1 MRKMILSII
10 AVCSAMMMQAQEID
24 FEGLKAFAE
33 ELEALQGEH
42 VSCDTMA
49 YREFLDYL
57 GTLIVGDADELF
69 AKLDKEDFQFI
80 NISSPDDI
88 GRESIYKV
96 LDKYEVTTAE
106 VLFGIPLL
114 LCNRSNGDLV
124 VLFVGDKA
132 SLMILDYGDS
142 IEVLYLNSDLMEI
155 IKEIFTSNMANG
167 DEVKITIGNSGDL
180 QFSYSFSR
188 TTEGITTE
196 RKEREPTERK
206 ANEGEEPKV
215 YSFDQQSDGTDPY
228 ERFNEEVIEIAS
240 KAAESSIPAGVQEI
254 ADLEKPSFVLNLETS
269 RFFVAIPTVSE
280 EIKKEMQPYAAYG
293 VYDWINEL
301 GFGKG
306 AMTDSADQKSEI
318 ILPEDVA
325 RLYAVKHLP
334 QEKWNEE
341 GYSPLFKV
349 IYQKEYQGGTPAV
362 LYRHSKNE
370 AGYKDMLSDLGF
382 LFKLELGDTYKNLEV
397 TQQSERNG
405 KRFVQLYGKSNIV
418 MYVFDSPE
426 DKYCH
431 MSILIGGAGGFEQA
445 VNEYV
450 IGGERDIATRCNI
463 IINSDVADGSGGIHF
478 TTDEYF
484 FAGKSHQ
491 NGVHIDFK
499 YWDLYTR

>member
-1 MRKMILSII
+1 MKKMILCFI
-10 AVCSAMMMQAQEID
+10 AVCSATTMQAQEID
-24 FEGLKAFAE
+24 WTGLSQFSD

-42 VSCDTMA
+42 VSCDTMTHL
-49 YREFLDYL
+49 ELLDYL
-57 GTLIVGDADELF
+57 DTEIVSDDDELF
-69 AKLDKEDFQFI
+69 TKLDKKDFRLI
-80 NISSPDDI
+80 MIASPDGI

-96 LDKYEVTTAE
+96 LDKYEVTNAE

-114 LCNRSNGDLV
+114 LCYRRDGGQV
-124 VLFVGDKA
+124 MLFVGDKA
-132 SLMILDYGDS
+132 SLMVLDYGDS
-142 IEVLYLNSDLMEI
+142 IEVLYLNSDLMMI
-155 IKEIFTSNMANG
+155 FKEIFTSMMING
-167 DEVKITIGNSGDL
+167 DGGNITIGESGDL

-188 TTEGITTE
+188 TRDEQE
-196 RKEREPTERK
+196 EDE
-206 ANEGEEPKV
+206 EEPKV

-228 ERFNEEVIEIAS
+228 ERLNEEVIDIAS
-240 KAAESSIPAGVQEI
+240 KIAASSTPTGVQEI
-254 ADLEKPSFVLNLETS
+254 ADLEKPSFILNPETNS
-269 RFFVAIPTVSE
+269 FLVAIPAVPE
-280 EIKKEMQPYAAYG
+280 DIKKDMQPYAAYG
-293 VYDWINEL
+293 VYDWINGL

-341 GYSPLFKV
+341 GYSPMFKA
-349 IYQKEYQGGTPAV
+349 IYQHEYQGGTPAV

-382 LFKLELGDTYKNLEV
+382 LFKLELGDTYRNLKV
-397 TQQSERNG
+397 TQQSEREG
-405 KRFVQLYGKSNIV
+405 KRFVQLYGEGRIL
-418 MYVFDSPE
+418 MCVFDSPE

-431 MSILIGGAGGFEQA
+431 MSILIGGGGGFEQA

-463 IINSDVADGSGGIHF
+463 IINSDPSDGSGGIHF

-484 FAGKSHQ
+484 FAGKSHK
-491 NGVHIDFK
+491 NGVHIDFR
-499 YWDLYTR
+499 YWDLYTK

>member
-1 MRKMILSII
+1 M
-10 AVCSAMMMQAQEID
+10 AVCTAMTMQAQEID
-24 FEGLKAFAE
+24 WTGLTIFAE
-33 ELEALQGEH
+33 ELEALQDEH
-42 VSCDTMA
+42 VSCDTMTH
-49 YREFLDYL
+49 RELLDYL
-57 GTLIVGDADELF
+57 DTEIVCVFDADTLL
-69 AKLDKEDFQFI
+69 AKLDKKDFRLI
-80 NISSPDDI
+80 KISSHDGI
-88 GRESIYKV
+88 GRESIYKI

-114 LCNRSNGDLV
+114 ICNRRDGAQV
-124 VLFVGDKA
+124 MLFVGDKA

-142 IEVLYLNSDLMEI
+142 IEVLYLNTDLMEI
-155 IKEIFTSNMANG
+155 IKEVFTAMMING
-167 DEVKITIGNSGDL
+167 NGGSITIGESGDL
-180 QFSYSFSR
+180 QFSYSFKR
-188 TTEGITTE
+188 TRDEQE
-196 RKEREPTERK
+196 E
-206 ANEGEEPKV
+206 NEEEPKV
-215 YSFDQQSDGTDPY
+215 YSFDQQSSGNDPY
-228 ERFNEEVIEIAS
+228 ERLNEEVGKVAARTAIPDFSELNKEIE
-240 KAAESSIPAGVQEI
+240 KLG
-254 ADLEKPSFVLNLETS
+254 KPSFLL
-269 RFFVAIPTVSE
+269 IPGTDCYNVFTPSVPE
-280 EIKKEMQPYAAYG
+280 EIRKEMQPYAAYG
-293 VYDWINEL
+293 VYDWINGL

-341 GYSPLFKV
+341 GYSPMLKA

-370 AGYKDMLSDLGF
+370 VGYRDMLSDLGF
-382 LFKLELGDTYKNLEV
+382 LFKLELGDTYKNLKV
-397 TQQSERNG
+397 TQQGEREG
-405 KRFVQLYGKSNIV
+405 KRFVQLYGEGGIL
-418 MYVFDSPE
+418 MCVFESSE

-463 IINSDVADGSGGIHF
+463 IINSDLSGDSGGIHF

-484 FAGKSHQ
+484 FAGKSHKS
-491 NGVHIDFK
+491 GVHINFR

>member
-1 MRKMILSII
+1 MKKMILWLA
-10 AVCSAMMMQAQEID
+10 AVCTAMTMQAQEID
-24 FEGLKAFAE
+24 WTGLTIFAE
-33 ELEALQGEH
+33 ELEALQDEH

-69 AKLDKEDFQFI
+69 SKMDKEDFQFI
-80 NISSPDDI
+80 NISSPDGI

-142 IEVLYLNSDLMEI
+142 MEVLYLNSDLMEI
-155 IKEIFTSNMANG
+155 IKEIFTSKMTNG

-188 TTEGITTE
+188 TTDSRITE
-196 RKEREPTERK
+196 RKED
-206 ANEGEEPKV
+206 EGEEPKV
-215 YSFDQQSDGTDPY
+215 YSFDQQSDGTEY
-228 ERFNEEVIEIAS
+228 LSFNKDVNKETANTE
-240 KAAESSIPAGVQEI
+240 KVQEI
-254 ADLEKPSFVLNLETS
+254 ADLKKPTFVLNLETG
-269 RFFVAIPTVSE
+269 RVNVAIPTVPE
-280 EIKKEMQPYAAYG
+280 DIKKDMQPYAAYG
-293 VYDWINEL
+293 VYDWINGL

-341 GYSPLFKV
+341 GYSPLFKA
-349 IYQKEYQGGTPAV
+349 IYQKEYQGSTPAV

-382 LFKLELGDTYKNLEV
+382 LFKLELGDTYRNLKV

-405 KRFVQLYGKSNIV
+405 KRFVQLYGEGRIL
-418 MYVFDSPE
+418 MCVFDSPE

-431 MSILIGGAGGFEQA
+431 MSILIGGGGGFEQA

-463 IINSDVADGSGGIHF
+463 IINSDPSDGSGDIHF

-484 FAGKSHQ
+484 FAGKSHKS
-491 NGVHIDFK
+491 GVHIDFR
-499 YWDLYTR
+499 YWDLYTK

>member
-1 MRKMILSII
+1 MKKMIICFI
-10 AVCSAMMMQAQEID
+10 AVCSAMAMQAQEID

-33 ELEALQGEH
+33 ELESLQGEH
-42 VSCDTMA
+42 VSCDTMTH
-49 YREFLDYL
+49 RELLDYL
-57 GTLIVGDADELF
+57 GTEIVSDADELF
-69 AKLDKEDFQFI
+69 TKLDKKDFRLI
-80 NISSPDDI
+80 NIGSPDGI

-124 VLFVGDKA
+124 ILFVGDKA
-132 SLMILDYGDS
+132 SLMVLDYGDS
-142 IEVLYLNSDLMEI
+142 IEVLYLNSDLMI
-155 IKEIFTSNMANG
+155 IFKEIFTSMMING
-167 DEVKITIGNSGDL
+167 DGGKITIGASGDL

-188 TTEGITTE
+188 TTDSRITE
-196 RKEREPTERK
+196 RKE
-206 ANEGEEPKV
+206 NEGEEPKV
-215 YSFDQQSDGTDPY
+215 YSFDQQSDGTEY
-228 ERFNEEVIEIAS
+228 LSFNKDVNKETANTE
-240 KAAESSIPAGVQEI
+240 KVQEI
-254 ADLEKPSFVLNLETS
+254 ADLKKPTFVLNLETG
-269 RFFVAIPTVSE
+269 RVNVAIPTVPE
-280 EIKKEMQPYAAYG
+280 DIKKDMQPYAAYG
-293 VYDWINEL
+293 VYDWINGL

-306 AMTDSADQKSEI
+306 MTDSADQKSEI

-341 GYSPLFKV
+341 GYSPMLKA

-370 AGYKDMLSDLGF
+370 VGYRDMLSDLGF
-382 LFKLELGDTYKNLEV
+382 LFNLELGDTYKNLKV
-397 TQQSERNG
+397 TQQSEREG
-405 KRFVQLYGKSNIV
+405 KRFVQLYGEGGIL
-418 MYVFDSPE
+418 MCVFDSSE

-431 MSILIGGAGGFEQA
+431 MSILVGGAGGFEKA

-450 IGGERDIATRCNI
+450 IGGERDFATRCNI

-491 NGVHIDFK
+491 NGVHIDFH
-499 YWDLYTR
+499 YWDLYTK

>member
-1 MRKMILSII
+1 M
-10 AVCSAMMMQAQEID
+10 AMQAQEID

-33 ELEALQGEH
+33 ELESLQGEH
-42 VSCDTMA
+42 VSCDTMTH
-49 YREFLDYL
+49 RELLDYL
-57 GTLIVGDADELF
+57 GTEIVSDADELF
-69 AKLDKEDFQFI
+69 TKLDKKDFRLI
-80 NISSPDDI
+80 NIGSPDGI

-155 IKEIFTSNMANG
+155 IKEIFTSKMTNG

-188 TTEGITTE
+188 TTDSRITE
-196 RKEREPTERK
+196 RKEG
-206 ANEGEEPKV
+206 EGEEPKV
-215 YSFDQQSDGTDPY
+215 YSFDQQSDGTEY
-228 ERFNEEVIEIAS
+228 LSFNKDVNKETANTE
-240 KAAESSIPAGVQEI
+240 KVQEI
-254 ADLEKPSFVLNLETS
+254 ADLKKPTFVLNLETG
-269 RFFVAIPTVSE
+269 RVNVAIPTVPE
-280 EIKKEMQPYAAYG
+280 DIKKDMQPYAAYG
-293 VYDWINEL
+293 VYDWINGL

-341 GYSPLFKV
+341 GYSPMLKA

-370 AGYKDMLSDLGF
+370 MGYKDMLSDLGF
-382 LFKLELGDTYKNLEV
+382 LFNLELGDTYRNLKV

-405 KRFVQLYGKSNIV
+405 KRFVQLYGEGGIL
-418 MYVFDSPE
+418 MCVFDSPA
-426 DKYCH
+426 DHYCH
-431 MSILIGGAGGFEQA
+431 MSILIGGGGGFEQA

-450 IGGERDIATRCNI
+450 FGGERDIAKKCNI
-463 IINSDVADGSGGIHF
+463 IINSDLSDGSGGIHF

-484 FAGKSHQ
+484 FAGKSHK
-491 NGVHIDFK
+491 NGVHIDFR
-499 YWDLYTR
+499 YWDLYTK

>member
-1 MRKMILSII
+1 MKKMILCFI
-10 AVCSAMMMQAQEID
+10 AVCSATTIQAQEID
-24 FEGLKAFAE
+24 WTGLIQFSD
-33 ELEALQGEH
+33 ELEALQGDH
-42 VSCDTMA
+42 VSCDTMTHL
-49 YREFLDYL
+49 ELLDYL
-57 GTLIVGDADELF
+57 DTEIVSDDDELF
-69 AKLDKEDFQFI
+69 TKLDKKDFRLI
-80 NISSPDDI
+80 MIASPDGI

-96 LDKYEVTTAE
+96 LDKYEVTNAE

-114 LCNRSNGDLV
+114 LCYRRDGGQIM
-124 VLFVGDKA
+124 LFVGDKA
-132 SLMILDYGDS
+132 SLMVLDYGDS
-142 IEVLYLNSDLMEI
+142 IEVLYLNSDLMMI
-155 IKEIFTSNMANG
+155 FKEIFTSMMING
-167 DEVKITIGNSGDL
+167 DGGNITIGESGDL

-188 TTEGITTE
+188 TRDEQE
-196 RKEREPTERK
+196 EDE
-206 ANEGEEPKV
+206 EEPKV

-228 ERFNEEVIEIAS
+228 ERLNEEVIDIAS
-240 KAAESSIPAGVQEI
+240 KIAASSTPTGVQEI
-254 ADLEKPSFVLNLETS
+254 ADLEKPSFILNPETNS
-269 RFFVAIPTVSE
+269 FLVAIPAVPE
-280 EIKKEMQPYAAYG
+280 DIKKDMQPYAAYG
-293 VYDWINEL
+293 VYDWINGL

-325 RLYAVKHLP
+325 RLYAVKHQP

-341 GYSPLFKV
+341 GYSPLFKA
-349 IYQKEYQGGTPAV
+349 IYQKEYQGSTPAV

-370 AGYKDMLSDLGF
+370 AGYKDMLKDLGF
-382 LFKLELGDTYKNLEV
+382 LFKLELGETYRNLKV

-405 KRFVQLYGKSNIV
+405 KRFVQLYGEGRIL
-418 MYVFDSPE
+418 MCVFDSPE

-431 MSILIGGAGGFEQA
+431 MSILIGGGGGFEQA

-463 IINSDVADGSGGIHF
+463 IINSDPSDGSGDIHF

-484 FAGKSHQ
+484 FAGKSHK

>member
-1 MRKMILSII
+1 MIVCII
-10 AVCSAMMMQAQEID
+10 AVCSAMAMRAQEID

-33 ELEALQGEH
+33 ELESLQGEH

-57 GTLIVGDADELF
+57 GTLIVGDADDLF
-69 AKLDKEDFQFI
+69 SKMDKEDFLFI
-80 NISSPDDI
+80 NISSFDGI

-132 SLMILDYGDS
+132 SLMILDFGDS

-155 IKEIFTSNMANG
+155 IKEIFTSKMTNG

-188 TTEGITTE
+188 TTDSRITE
-196 RKEREPTERK
+196 RKEG
-206 ANEGEEPKV
+206 EGEEPKV
-215 YSFDQQSDGTDPY
+215 YSFDQQSDGTEY
-228 ERFNEEVIEIAS
+228 LSFNKDVNKETANTE
-240 KAAESSIPAGVQEI
+240 KVQEI
-254 ADLEKPSFVLNLETS
+254 ADLKKPTFVLNLETG
-269 RFFVAIPTVSE
+269 RVNVAIPTVPE
-280 EIKKEMQPYAAYG
+280 DIKKDMQPYASYG
-293 VYDWINEL
+293 VYDWINGL

-306 AMTDSADQKSEI
+306 MTDSADQKSEI

-325 RLYAVKHLP
+325 RLYAVTHLP

-341 GYSPLFKV
+341 GYSPLFKA

-370 AGYKDMLSDLGF
+370 AGYKDMLRDLGF
-382 LFKLELGDTYKNLEV
+382 FFKLEQGETYRNLKV

-405 KRFVQLYGKSNIV
+405 KRFVQLYGEGRIL
-418 MYVFDSPE
+418 MCVFDSPE

-431 MSILIGGAGGFEQA
+431 MSILIGGGGGFEQA
-445 VNEYV
+445 VNEYI

-463 IINSDVADGSGGIHF
+463 IINSDPSDDACDIHF

-484 FAGKSHQ
+484 FAGKSHKS
-491 NGVHIDFK
+491 GVHIDFK
-499 YWDLYTR
+499 YWDLYTK

>member
-1 MRKMILSII
+1 MKKMILWLA
-10 AVCSAMMMQAQEID
+10 AVCTAMTMQAQEID
-24 FEGLKAFAE
+24 WTGLTIFAE
-33 ELEALQGEH
+33 ELEALQDEH

-69 AKLDKEDFQFI
+69 SKMDKEDFQFI
-80 NISSPDDI
+80 NISSPDGI

-142 IEVLYLNSDLMEI
+142 MEVLYLNSDLMEI
-155 IKEIFTSNMANG
+155 IKEIFTSKMTNG

-188 TTEGITTE
+188 TTDSRITE
-196 RKEREPTERK
+196 RKE
-206 ANEGEEPKV
+206 NEEPKV
-215 YSFDQQSDGTDPY
+215 YSFDQQSDGTEY
-228 ERFNEEVIEIAS
+228 LSFNKDVNKETAH
-240 KAAESSIPAGVQEI
+240 AEKVQEI
-254 ADLEKPSFVLNLETS
+254 ADLKNPAFVLNLETG
-269 RFFVAIPTVSE
+269 RVNVALPAVPE
-280 EIKKEMQPYAAYG
+280 DIKKDMQPYAAYG
-293 VYDWINEL
+293 VYDWINGL

-341 GYSPLFKV
+341 GYSPMFKA
-349 IYQKEYQGGTPAV
+349 IYQQEYQGGTPAV

-370 AGYKDMLSDLGF
+370 MGYKDMLSDLGF
-382 LFKLELGDTYKNLEV
+382 LFNLELGDTYRNLKV
-397 TQQSERNG
+397 TQQSEREG
-405 KRFVQLYGKSNIV
+405 KRFVQLYGEGRIL
-418 MYVFDSPE
+418 MCVFDSPE

-431 MSILIGGAGGFEQA
+431 MSILIGGGGGFEQA

-450 IGGERDIATRCNI
+450 FGGERDIANRCNI
-463 IINSDVADGSGGIHF
+463 IINSDLSDGSGGIHF

-484 FAGKSHQ
+484 FAGKSHKS
-491 NGVHIDFK
+491 GVHIDFK
-499 YWDLYTR
+499 YWDLYTK

>member
-1 MRKMILSII
+1 M
-10 AVCSAMMMQAQEID
+10 VMQAQEID
-24 FEGLKAFAE
+24 WMGLTKFSN
-33 ELEALQGEH
+33 ELESLQGEH

-69 AKLDKEDFQFI
+69 SKMDKEDFQFI
-80 NISSPDDI
+80 NISSPDGI

-155 IKEIFTSNMANG
+155 IKEIFTSKMTNG

-188 TTEGITTE
+188 TTDSRITE
-196 RKEREPTERK
+196 RKEG
-206 ANEGEEPKV
+206 EGEEPKV
-215 YSFDQQSDGTDPY
+215 YSFDQQSDGTEY
-228 ERFNEEVIEIAS
+228 LSFNKDVNKETANTE
-240 KAAESSIPAGVQEI
+240 KVQEI
-254 ADLEKPSFVLNLETS
+254 ADLKKPTFVLNLETG
-269 RFFVAIPTVSE
+269 RVNVAIPTVPE
-280 EIKKEMQPYAAYG
+280 DIKKDMQPYAAYG
-293 VYDWINEL
+293 VYDWINGL

-306 AMTDSADQKSEI
+306 MTNSADQKSEI

-341 GYSPLFKV
+341 GYSPMFKA

-382 LFKLELGDTYKNLEV
+382 LFKLELGDTYKNLKV
-397 TQQSERNG
+397 TQQSEREG
-405 KRFVQLYGKSNIV
+405 KRFVQLYGEGGIL
-418 MYVFDSPE
+418 MCVFDSSE

-431 MSILIGGAGGFEQA
+431 MSILVGGTGGFEQA

-450 IGGERDIATRCNI
+450 IGGESDFATRCNI
-463 IINSDVADGSGGIHF
+463 IINSDVADGSGGIQF

-484 FAGKSHQ
+484 FAGKSHK
-491 NGVHIDFK
+491 NGVHIDFR

>member
-1 MRKMILSII
+1 MIVCLI
-10 AVCSAMMMQAQEID
+10 AVCSAMVMQAQEID
-24 FEGLKAFAE
+24 WVGLTKFFD
-33 ELEALQGEH
+33 ELESLQGEH
-42 VSCDTMA
+42 VSCDTMTH
-49 YREFLDYL
+49 RELLDYL
-57 GTLIVGDADELF
+57 GTEIVSDADELF
-69 AKLDKEDFQFI
+69 TKLDKKDFRLI
-80 NISSPDDI
+80 NIGSPDGI

-142 IEVLYLNSDLMEI
+142 IEVLYLNSDLMMI
-155 IKEIFTSNMANG
+155 FKEIFTSMMING
-167 DEVKITIGNSGDL
+167 DGGKISIGASGDL
-180 QFSYSFSR
+180 QFSYSFKR
-188 TTEGITTE
+188 TRDEQE
-196 RKEREPTERK
+196 EDE
-206 ANEGEEPKV
+206 EEPKV
-215 YSFDQQSDGTDPY
+215 YSFDQQSSGNDPY
-228 ERFNEEVIEIAS
+228 ERFNEEVGKVAARAAIPDFSELNKEIE
-240 KAAESSIPAGVQEI
+240 KLG
-254 ADLEKPSFVLNLETS
+254 KPSFLL
-269 RFFVAIPTVSE
+269 IPGTDCYNVFTPSVPE
-280 EIKKEMQPYAAYG
+280 EIRKEMQPYAAYG
-293 VYDWINEL
+293 VYDWINGL

-306 AMTDSADQKSEI
+306 AMTDDADQKSEI

-325 RLYAVKHLP
+325 RLYAATHLP

-341 GYSPLFKV
+341 GYSPMLKA

-370 AGYKDMLSDLGF
+370 VGYKDMLSDLGF
-382 LFKLELGDTYKNLEV
+382 LFKLELGDTYKNLKV
-397 TQQSERNG
+397 TQQSEREG
-405 KRFVQLYGKSNIV
+405 KRFVQLYGEGGIL
-418 MYVFDSPE
+418 MCVFDSSE

-431 MSILIGGAGGFEQA
+431 MSILVGGAGGFEQA

-450 IGGERDIATRCNI
+450 IGGERDFATRCNI

-484 FAGKSHQ
+484 FAGKSHKS
-491 NGVHIDFK
+491 GVHIDFK

>member
-1 MRKMILSII
+1 
-10 AVCSAMMMQAQEID
+10 MQAQEID
-24 FEGLKAFAE
+24 WAGLTRFSE
-33 ELEALQGEH
+33 ELESLQGEH
-42 VSCDTMA
+42 VSCDTMTHLELLN
-49 YREFLDYL
+49 YLDAE
-57 GTLIVGDADELF
+57 IASDADELF
-69 AKLDKEDFQFI
+69 TKLDKKDFRLI
-80 NISSPDDI
+80 NIGSPDGI

-155 IKEIFTSNMANG
+155 IKEIFTSKMTNG

-188 TTEGITTE
+188 TTDSRITE
-196 RKEREPTERK
+196 RKED
-206 ANEGEEPKV
+206 EGEEPKV
-215 YSFDQQSDGTDPY
+215 YSFDQQSDGTEY
-228 ERFNEEVIEIAS
+228 LSFNKDVNKETANTE
-240 KAAESSIPAGVQEI
+240 KVQEI
-254 ADLEKPSFVLNLETS
+254 ADLKKPAFVLNLETG
-269 RFFVAIPTVSE
+269 RVNVAIPTVPE
-280 EIKKEMQPYAAYG
+280 DIKKDMQPYAAYG
-293 VYDWINEL
+293 VYDWINGL

-306 AMTDSADQKSEI
+306 MTDDADQKSEI

-341 GYSPLFKV
+341 GYSPMLKA

-362 LYRHSKNE
+362 LYRFSKSE
-370 AGYKDMLSDLGF
+370 VGYKDMLADLGF
-382 LFKLELGDTYKNLEV
+382 LFKLELGDTYRNLKV

-405 KRFVQLYGKSNIV
+405 KRFVQFYGEGGIL
-418 MYVFDSPE
+418 MCVFDSPA
-426 DKYCH
+426 DHYCH
-431 MSILIGGAGGFEQA
+431 MSIIVGGSDGFEQA

-450 IGGERDIATRCNI
+450 IGGERDFATRCNI

-484 FAGKSHQ
+484 FAGKSHKS
-491 NGVHIDFK
+491 GVHIDFK
-499 YWDLYTR
+499 YWDLYTK

>member
-1 MRKMILSII
+1 MIMKKMILSII
-10 AVCSAMMMQAQEID
+10 AVCSAIVMQAQEID
-24 FEGLKAFAE
+24 WMGLTKFSN
-33 ELEALQGEH
+33 ELESLQGEH

-69 AKLDKEDFQFI
+69 SKMDKEDFQFI
-80 NISSPDDI
+80 NISSPDGI

-155 IKEIFTSNMANG
+155 IKEIFTSKMTNG

-188 TTEGITTE
+188 TRDEQE
-196 RKEREPTERK
+196 EDEKEQ
-206 ANEGEEPKV
+206 KV
-215 YSFDQQSDGTDPY
+215 YSFDQQSDGTEY
-228 ERFNEEVIEIAS
+228 LSFNEDVNKETPN
-240 KAAESSIPAGVQEI
+240 AEKVQEI
-254 ADLEKPSFVLNLETS
+254 ADLKKPAFVLNLETGCVN
-269 RFFVAIPTVSE
+269 VAIPAVPEDTR
-280 EIKKEMQPYAAYG
+280 KDMQPYAAYG
-293 VYDWINEL
+293 VYDWINGL

-306 AMTDSADQKSEI
+306 AMTDSADQKSGI

-341 GYSPLFKV
+341 GYSPMLKA

-370 AGYKDMLSDLGF
+370 AGYRDMLSDLGF
-382 LFKLELGDTYKNLEV
+382 LFKLELGDTYKNLKV
-397 TQQSERNG
+397 TQQSEREG
-405 KRFVQLYGKSNIV
+405 KRFVQLYGEGGIL
-418 MYVFDSPE
+418 MCVFESSE

-431 MSILIGGAGGFEQA
+431 MSILIGGSGGFEQA

-463 IINSDVADGSGGIHF
+463 IINSDPSDGSGGIHF

-484 FAGKSHQ
+484 FAGKSHKS
-491 NGVHIDFK
+491 GVHIDFR